1 MENLSHKLTN
11 ADIITVKRTENQTSA
26 FSGILPTEPH
36 FAGSL
41 GFGAGEQG
49 AQGRSQLCPWRWPYP
64 STCTS
69 YSVCRMEVMMDVS
82 DVR

>member
-49 AQGRSQLCPWRWPYP
+49 AQGRSQLCPGDGQTQAPAP
-64 STCTS
+64 PVL
-69 YSVCRMEVMMDVS
+69 SVE
-82 DVR
+82 